1 LKIYTRTGDNG
12 NTHLLFGEKVSK
24 DDIRCE
30 AYGLLDSVNSHLG
43 MCRAITNTQYIS
55 SIILDIQQ
63 DIFTICTE
71 VSVSNK
77 NHHKLSKTNW
87 GIKLIDE
94 NSIIKLEKII
104 DSIDKKIKL
113 KPKFIFPGSNIQSAA
128 IDLARTQTRSAERM
142 LANLNKFENIINS
155 NILKYINRLSD
166 LLFYLARIPENEKE
180 RKYFESKNEKE
191 NS

>member
-1 LKIYTRTGDNG
+1 MKIYTRTGDNG

-43 MCRAITNTQYIS
+43 MCRAITDTQYIS

-77 NHHKLSKTNW
+77 NHHKL
-87 GIKLIDE
+87 L
-94 NSIIKLEKII
+94 
-104 DSIDKKIKL
+104 
-113 KPKFIFPGSNIQSAA
+113 
-128 IDLARTQTRSAERM
+128 
-142 LANLNKFENIINS
+142 
-155 NILKYINRLSD
+155 
-166 LLFYLARIPENEKE
+166 
-180 RKYFESKNEKE
+180 
-191 NS
+191 